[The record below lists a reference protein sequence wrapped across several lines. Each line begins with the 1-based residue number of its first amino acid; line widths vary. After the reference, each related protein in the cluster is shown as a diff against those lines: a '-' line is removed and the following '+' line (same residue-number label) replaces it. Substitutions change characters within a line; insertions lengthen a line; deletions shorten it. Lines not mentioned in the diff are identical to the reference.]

1 MNQENSKKEKISFF
15 EITEEMKNINLQ
27 NELLKPLEPET
38 DYVTMMQQFKDILN
52 NKDSNWHLLIAV
64 INYFR
69 RMFKFEKK
77 AFLQFF
83 YGAKFYQRI
92 VELINSFRSSLAKN
106 AITLLT
112 EIFSEPISKPE
123 KKEITTSLVTVI
135 KSTIPLLISN
145 ISSYKSFIKSESN
158 KCLDSIIQ
166 NMKYLEVLLSFMQLM
181 NSKKKKDSQICAE
194 LSMKMIKSLGKDFLV
209 KNSQFGELLKCVV
222 SFYEAQ
228 KNTNLRRC
236 KNILDCFVEV
246 MGKEYFEIKLDK
258 CGYKEKNIIKT
269 IMGATFAEIKKSRKI
284 SSSSHF
290 HKEIRERKKTF
301 ILSKFNN
308 NNIIK
313 TSFSQTIK
321 IIPKRRDSMN
331 IVPKKLKLND

>member
-1 MNQENSKKEKISFF
+1 MNQENSKKEKISIFD
-15 EITEEMKNINLQ
+15 IPEEMTNINLK
-27 NELLKPLEPET
+27 NESLKLLEPET
-38 DYVTMMQQFKDILN
+38 DYVSMMRKFKDILN
-52 NKDSNWHLLIAV
+52 NKDSDWHLLIAV

-77 AFLQFF
+77 VFFQFF

-112 EIFSEPISKPE
+112 EIFSGPISKPE
-123 KKEITTSLVTVI
+123 EKEITSLITVI
-135 KSTIPLLISN
+135 QSTIPYLISN
-145 ISSYKSFIKSESN
+145 VSSYKSFIKIESN

-166 NMKYLEVLLSFMQLM
+166 NVKYLEVLLCFMQLM
-181 NSKKKKDSQICAE
+181 NSKKNKDSQLCTE
-194 LSMKMIKSLGKDFLV
+194 LSIKMIKSLGKDFFV
-209 KNSQFGELLKCVV
+209 KNSRFGELLKCVV

-228 KNTNLRRC
+228 KNTNLRKCR
-236 KNILDCFVEV
+236 NILDCFVEV
-246 MGKEYFEIKLDK
+246 MGKECFEIKLDK

-269 IMGATFAEIKKSRKI
+269 IMGATFAEIKKSLKI

-301 ILSKFNN
+301 ILSNCDNN
-308 NNIIK
+308 NTIK
-313 TSFSQTIK
+313 TSFSLTIK

-331 IVPKKLKLND
+331 IGPKNLKLID